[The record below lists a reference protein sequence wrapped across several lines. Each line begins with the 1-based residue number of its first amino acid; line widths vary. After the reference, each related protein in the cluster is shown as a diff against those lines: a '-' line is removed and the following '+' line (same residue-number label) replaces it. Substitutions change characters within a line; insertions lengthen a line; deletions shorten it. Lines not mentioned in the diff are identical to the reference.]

1 MFKTL
6 QIVGAA
12 LIAVVLS
19 WLFFVVVLSL
29 EV

>member
-19 WLFFVVVLSL
+19 WLFFVLLFSL